1 MIIMIDNYDSF
12 TYNLVQMIQVLGKDI
27 SVRRNNRVNI
37 PELEMLS
44 PAALVVSPGPGT
56 PDHAG
61 ISVEAIRHFSRR
73 IPILGVCLGHQA
85 MATAFGGT
93 VIRADRIMHG
103 KTSRIFHDGRSMFK
117 DLPNPFSAIRYHSL
131 LVNRNRLPEG
141 FEISA
146 WTERGEVMGLR
157 HKQHPM
163 EGVQFHPESILT
175 DVGTDMINNFF
186 RRVPND

>member
-1 MIIMIDNYDSF
+1 MILMIDNYDSF

-61 ISVEAIRHFSRR
+61 ISMEAIRHFGRR

-85 MATAFGGT
+85 MAAAFGGE
-93 VIRADRIMHG
+93 VIRAGRIMHG
-103 KTSRIFHDGRSMFK
+103 KTSRIYHDGRSIYK
-117 DLPNPFSAIRYHSL
+117 DLPNPFPAIRYHSL

-175 DVGTDMINNFF
+175 DAGMDMIKNFF
-186 RRVPND
+186 RRIDQ